1 MPSSQSS
8 NNLGTV
14 NSSGLSTDHRVRT
27 RPDLARIRAYYDETW
42 LDYRM
47 LWLNPANRAIH
58 FGYWD
63 ATTRTHAESL
73 TRMNQ
78 VMAARLNL
86 RAGLHVLD
94 AGCGVGGTAMW
105 LAEQFQVRVTG
116 ITPVASQVFRAQSY
130 ARARNLDH
138 LVTFAEQDYLHTE
151 FPDGTF
157 DIIWAQESV
166 CHAPDKQEFLEAAH
180 RLLKPGG
187 QLVVAEYLR
196 LGRPYV
202 DRDEALLHSWLDGWA
217 IPDLE
222 SGTEFIN
229 WSRAVGFQDVHLAD
243 ITAQVRP
250 SLRRLYTF
258 AILLWPLHTVLKK
271 LRLRSEVQEGNIRGA
286 RDQWRALQ
294 RGLWVYGIFWA
305 RKP

>member
-1 MPSSQSS
+1 MHSSDSS
-8 NNLGTV
+8 NNPNHANPSVLAVDRRG
-14 NSSGLSTDHRVRT
+14 SMRA
-27 RPDLARIRAYYDETW
+27 DLARIRAYYDETW

-73 TRMNQ
+73 IKMNQ

-86 RAGLHVLD
+86 CPRLHVLD

-116 ITPVASQVFRAQSY
+116 ITPVASQVARAQSY
-130 ARARNLDH
+130 ARARGLENL
-138 LVTFAEQDYLHTE
+138 VRFAEQDYLHTD

-166 CHAPDKQEFLEAAH
+166 CHAPDKHEFLEAAH

-187 QLVVAEYLR
+187 QLIIAEYLR
-196 LGRPYV
+196 LGRPYTE
-202 DRDEALLHSWLDGWA
+202 RNEALLHSWLDGWA
-217 IPDLE
+217 IPDLA
-222 SGTEFIN
+222 SGTEFIE
-229 WSRAVGFQDVHLAD
+229 WARAVGFRDTQLAD
-243 ITAQVRP
+243 ITPQVRP
-250 SLRRLYTF
+250 SLRRLYTL
-258 AILLWPLHTVLKK
+258 AILFWPLHSALKT
-271 LRLRSEVQEGNIRGA
+271 LRMRSDVQAGNVRGA

-294 RGLWVYGIFWA
+294 RGLWFYGIFTA
-305 RKP
+305 GKP